1 MQTMTEYFLGG
12 NTAQGFYSLY
22 DSFCPPRGGMFLWVI
37 KGGPGCGKS
46 TFMKT
51 IAAAAEE
58 AGLVAERVRC
68 SGDPHSLDAVCVPA
82 WNVGYVDGT
91 APHVLDV
98 PYPAAAGAYLD
109 LGQFYDIA
117 AVRAKLSLIVSLNS
131 AYKSRYREAYA
142 LLRAEDAPE
151 ESEPW
156 QQHAIGRFAR
166 AITCEGLCDLTP
178 AKAERLPAREL
189 SARAEASVLLGRRLI
204 DLRSPLHPARSEGF
218 FLPDSG
224 VCCRLDDAAAEE
236 RLAEV
241 CERVCP
247 ILAQAKALHDELEAL
262 YNPHV
267 DFAGV
272 HALAQTHIARLK
284 K

>member
-12 NTAQGFYSLY
+12 NTARGFYSLY
-22 DSFCPPRGGMFLWVI
+22 GGFCLPRGGMFLWVI

-46 TFMKT
+46 TFMKR
-51 IAAAAEE
+51 IAEAAEAE
-58 AGLVAERVRC
+58 GLAAQRVRC

-82 WNVGYVDGT
+82 WHVGYVDGT

-117 AVRAKLSLIVSLNS
+117 AVRPKLSLIVSLNS

-142 LLRAEDAPE
+142 LLAAEDAPAE
-151 ESEPW
+151 PEPW
-156 QQHAIGRFAR
+156 QQHAVGRFAR
-166 AITCEGLCDLTP
+166 AITCEGLADLTP
-178 AKAERLPAREL
+178 AKLERLPAREL
-189 SARAEASVLLGRRLI
+189 AARAEASVLLGRCVV
-204 DLRSPLHPARSEGF
+204 DLRDPLHPERSEGF

-224 VCCRLDDAAAEE
+224 VCCRREDEQAE
-236 RLAEV
+236 RQLADV